1 MVHVLRSD
9 GSLNDMASYARTRDA
24 AKTIAARELQAGNP
38 EAGTVTI
45 EGNDEVL

>member
-24 AKTIAARELQAGNP
+24 AKTIATRELQADNP
-38 EAGTVTI
+38 EAETVAI
-45 EGNDEVL
+45 